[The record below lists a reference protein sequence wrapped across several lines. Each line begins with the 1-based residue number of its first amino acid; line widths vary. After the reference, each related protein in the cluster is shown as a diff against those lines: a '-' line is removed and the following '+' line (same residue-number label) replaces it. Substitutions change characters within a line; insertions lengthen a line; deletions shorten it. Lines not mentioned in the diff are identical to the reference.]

1 MEKTLFHDRFEHIYI
16 ENAVVDHERT
26 KKLLAKIKYRHIIYI
41 DHYKDIFNRHN
52 QSVSIEKDHQS
63 LIIAKKEGRL
73 IYDGAPV
80 CQSFGNEH
88 FYYTSLMMNCIYDCK
103 YCYLKG
109 MYPSGHMVIFI
120 NLEDYFAEVEEILKE
135 HPMYISISYDSD
147 LLSLERLTGYVKK
160 WIEFVE
166 RHKNLSIE
174 IRTKA
179 APLDIWDRLIRC
191 DRVIFAYTLTQDEV
205 ILKDEIRT
213 PDLKSRIAS
222 LNTAIDHGF
231 KVRLC
236 FDPLIYVKDYEE
248 KYKNLIG
255 KISSMVDMDKI
266 KDVSVGTFRIS
277 AEFLKNI
284 RKQEKM
290 SSVVQF
296 PFESTD
302 GYYHYPEVI
311 ENGLT
316 QTVVNELKKYI
327 GEDKIF
333 IWKSR

>member
-1 MEKTLFHDRFEHIYI
+1 MRTLSLHNRFDHIYI
-16 ENAVVDHERT
+16 EKDVADHERT
-26 KKLLAKIKYRHIIYI
+26 KKILAKIKYRNIIYI

-52 QSVSIEKDHQS
+52 QSVSIEKECQS

-88 FYYTSLMMNCIYDCK
+88 FYYTSLMMNCMYDCK

-109 MYPSGHMVIFI
+109 MYPSGHMVIFV
-120 NLEDYFAEVEEILKE
+120 NLEDYFSKIEEILKE

-147 LLSLERLTGYVKK
+147 LLSLEGLTGYVKK
-160 WIEFVE
+160 WIEFVDAHE
-166 RHKNLSIE
+166 NLSVE

-179 APLDIWDRLIRC
+179 APLNIWDDLKKC
-191 DRVIFAYTLTQDEV
+191 SRVIFAYTISLDEV
-205 ILKDEIRT
+205 VKNNERLTPSSDER
-213 PDLKSRIAS
+213 LLSANAA
-222 LNTAIDHGF
+222 LNHGF

-248 KYKNLIG
+248 KYRGLISNVAS
-255 KISSMVDMDKI
+255 KIEMDKI
-266 KDVSVGTFRIS
+266 EDVSVGTFRIS

-284 RKQEKM
+284 RKQERT

-296 PFESTD
+296 PFENTD
-302 GYYHYPEVI
+302 GYYHYPEKI
-311 ENGLT
+311 EEKLT
-316 QTVVNELKKYI
+316 QLVFSSLKRYI
-327 GEDKIF
+327 DEDKIF
-333 IWKSR
+333 LWKSR